1 MIDLHSHTQLSD
13 GALNPAEHI
22 RRAEHAGY
30 RILGMSD
37 HADLATLA
45 WIAGILRAAA
55 DRENELGRLTVLA
68 GVELTHLRPEHIA
81 EGVARARELGLDYV
95 ACHGESLVEPV
106 LSGTNRAAIE
116 AGVDYLAHPGLI
128 SLEDARFAAERGVVL
143 EISGRKGHCYTNGH
157 VAAVA
162 KSAGATL
169 MFGSDAH
176 VPSDLPRRDLAEAI
190 CRGAGLTD
198 EQVQAM
204 FNRAEQ
210 FARGLCASAASC
222 ARHSRPR
229 L

>member
-1 MIDLHSHTQLSD
+1 MIDLHTHTQLSD

-30 RILGMSD
+30 RVLGMSD
-37 HADLATLA
+37 HADLSTLE
-45 WIAGILRAAA
+45 WIAGILRTAA

-68 GVELTHLRPEHIA
+68 GVELTHLRPEHLA

-95 ACHGESLVEPV
+95 ACHGETLVEPV
-106 LSGTNRAAIE
+106 LPGTNRAAIE

-128 SLEDARFAAERGVVL
+128 SPDDARLAADGGVVL

-162 KSAGATL
+162 RSAGATL

-176 VPSDLPRRDLAEAI
+176 VPSDLPSRDLADAI
-190 CRGAGLTD
+190 CRGAGLSD
-198 EQVQAM
+198 EDVSAM
-204 FNRAEQ
+204 FDQAET
-210 FARGLCASAASC
+210 FARNLRSPAAS
-222 ARHSRPR
+222 
-229 L
+229 